1 MSITR
6 NRPITR
12 TTQAGA
18 KRNTAPSRSAP
29 SRSAPSR
36 SAACGSERRGT
47 SSTPQETPS
56 WEELLGRR

>member
-29 SRSAPSR
+29 SRSA
-36 SAACGSERRGT
+36 ACSSERRGT
-47 SSTPQETPS
+47 SSNPQETPS